1 MVSAMLPTPGDLKRL
16 QERRAVVIQKHQ
28 AFSQQLQQKQDQVNQ
43 RKGDLD
49 LAGRLFKVLDSRVPK
64 PARAFLTREIAQH
77 VGVDPKSEQFKGIQQ
92 VLTSL
97 DPDSMQAMKASLG
110 GQLQDIPPGQVTQL
124 VRGVMTGEV
133 GLNELL
139 DQIGTTQLAQADTG
153 TMTEAGEGGETTATR
168 TPPKEDLPTDQPPAI
183 AKPFTPGPGGV
194 MSFEGQ
200 RTVPEAAKQVAPS
213 LVGALGLDSRVRLRN
228 NDLTAA
234 GFRIP
239 LDEKRQEE
247 LATSITN
254 RSTGL
259 SGTLNEAAIITDLF
273 SGRPERLGP
282 VGTLVRGVQQTVR
295 QVEGLLNIMKPG
307 TVNESNPDDAYTQ
320 GLARRIG
327 QRLAK
332 LHNLD
337 TDAESSARIQSAVLG
352 LAYRMAL
359 ARDIPGNRLTNGMIN
374 QHLIQLGESA
384 SPEQF
389 KAVLSDTLTS
399 LTREFDETMRRQVG
413 VSGLKIMT
421 GQLTNDDIVRMT
433 QPGSI
438 DVLPRDLS
446 QALLE
451 EAEARKAG
459 KTTASSVQPQSP
471 TLEEEEKTLG
481 EAEVRKKTQEIER
494 ADQISELDTSREN
507 RAIRAEE
514 RALDREDRLADAS
527 IASNTLAREKF
538 EYDKQQDVKLADE
551 RRNKEI
557 GDAFLAFGNAI
568 ASGGGSRGGVGS
580 VSVPALGGQQDVS
593 AFRIT
598 PAPQRVPPRPGGG
611 Q

>member
-1 MVSAMLPTPGDLKRL
+1 MVGATLPTPGDMKRL
-16 QERRAVVIQKHQ
+16 QDKRAVVLQKHQ
-28 AFSQQLQQKQDQVNQ
+28 QYSDMLKQKQHQVDQ

-64 PARAFLTREIAQH
+64 PARQFLTREIAQH
-77 VGVDPKSEQFKGIQQ
+77 VGVDPKSENFRGVQQ

-97 DPDSMQAMKASLG
+97 DPDSLQAMKSSLA
-110 GQLQDIPPGQVTQL
+110 GQLKDIPPGEVTQL
-124 VRGVMTGEV
+124 VKGVMTGEL
-133 GLNELL
+133 GLNDLL
-139 DQIGTTQLAQADTG
+139 DRIGTDQLQGAAGQDTLQ
-153 TMTEAGEGGETTATR
+153 GGETSVER
-168 TPPKEDLPTDQPPAI
+168 MPPKEDRLEDTAPAV
-183 AKPFTPGPGGV
+183 AEPFGQGPAAV
-194 MSFEGQ
+194 QSFEGQ
-200 RTVPEAAKQVAPS
+200 RTVPEGAKQVAPT
-213 LVGALGLDSRVRLRN
+213 LVGALGLDSRTRLRN

-247 LATSITN
+247 LATSITT

-282 VGTLVRGVQQTVR
+282 VGTLVRGVQSTVR
-295 QVEGLLNIMKPG
+295 QVEGLLNLVKPG
-307 TVNESNPDDAYTQ
+307 AVNESNPDDAYTQ
-320 GLARRIG
+320 GLARRVG

-337 TDAESSARIQSAVLG
+337 VDAEASARIQSAILG

-359 ARDIPGNRLTNGMIN
+359 ARDIPGNRLTNAVIN
-374 QHLIQLGESA
+374 QHLAQLGESG

-399 LTREFDETMRRQVG
+399 LTREFDENMRRTVG
-413 VSGLKIMT
+413 VSGLKIMA
-421 GQLTNDDIVRMT
+421 GQLTNDDIIRMT

-438 DVLPRDLS
+438 DVLPRDFA
-446 QALLE
+446 QTLLE
-451 EAEARKAG
+451 EAKARKAG
-459 KTTASSVQPQSP
+459 TPSTGGVQPQSP
-471 TLEEEEKTLG
+471 TLEEEERTLG
-481 EAEVRKKTQEIER
+481 QLEVQKKTREIER
-494 ADQISELDTSREN
+494 AEQLSEIDASQEA
-507 RAIRAEE
+507 RAARTEE
-514 RALDREDRLADAS
+514 RALAREDRLAEAS
-527 IASNTLAREKF
+527 IRSGELAREKF
-538 EYDKQQDVKLADE
+538 QYEKEQDVKLADE

-568 ASGGGSRGGVGS
+568 AGSFSRSGGGGGS
-580 VSVPALGGQQDVS
+580 IPSLGGQQDTS

-598 PAPQRVPPRPGGG
+598 PAPQRTPPRPGGG
-611 Q
+611 